1 MRRKIITT
9 ATARVLAVALILP
22 TLAVGLTTATAA
34 ETPTR
39 AEVSTATVAAHPSP
53 PHTGHVV
60 LIGWDGFDPRYLSR
74 VPTPNL
80 HALAAR
86 GRLTT
91 DLGTF
96 PTISNP
102 SWTSV
107 ATGAWPEVH
116 GNAAYTFDRAGGV
129 AVGQT
134 RTMNAQSI
142 AEDIGE
148 SGGTFASVNWY
159 IVQNHGAVY
168 GDPDHLYVQAAGGC
182 AARTDTALNLLAG
195 KPIDSGGLSVTV
207 PKVPDMLAIYCD
219 ELDAIGH
226 VEGEIS
232 PNMGPALAN
241 LDVQLGRLVQG
252 LKDAGTYDD
261 TTIILTGDHGMETFT
276 KAFGQPVLDAL
287 TAAGYHPQ
295 FLTAGQEPAAGTDL
309 VMVVG
314 GAATVY
320 LLGAK
325 RTAQNIAQVAA
336 VLKKVKHV
344 SAVHDRVDLNGR
356 HASSLLG
363 DLVAE
368 PEVGWS
374 FAVDP
379 PSGGVAGY
387 HGLTA
392 VQHPAFLISGYGVR
406 RHARLNNPR
415 LIDIAPTI
423 ARLLNIP
430 PPAQAQGRRSARHS
444 LPASD
449 DW

>member
-1 MRRKIITT
+1 MLP
-9 ATARVLAVALILP
+9 ALTARALAGALMAPALLIAP
-22 TLAVGLTTATAA
+22 TSATAA
-34 ETPTR
+34 APGAMASVSVTVVSASAGEQRPT
-39 AEVSTATVAAHPSP
+39 

-60 LIGWDGFDPRYLSR
+60 LVAWDGSDPRYLSR
-74 VPTPNL
+74 VATPNL
-80 HALAAR
+80 HALASK

-116 GNAAYTFDRAGGV
+116 GNAAYTFDRTAGV

-142 AEDIGE
+142 AEDIGA
-148 SGGTFASVNWY
+148 SGKTFASVNWY
-159 IVQNHGAVY
+159 IVQNHGATY
-168 GDPDHLYVQAAGGC
+168 GDPNQLYVQAPGGC
-182 AARTDTALNLLAG
+182 TVRTDTALELLAG
-195 KPIDSGGLSVTV
+195 RPVNSGGTPVTV
-207 PKVPDMLAIYCD
+207 PEVPDMLAIYCD

-226 VEGEIS
+226 AEGSVS
-232 PNMGPALAN
+232 PNMAPALAN
-241 LDVQLGRLVQG
+241 LDLQLGRLVQA

-276 KAFGQPVLDAL
+276 HAFGQAVLDAL
-287 TAAGYHPQ
+287 TKAGYHPQ
-295 FLTAGQEPAAGTDL
+295 FLTSGQKPAVGTDL

-314 GAATVY
+314 GAASVY
-320 LLGAK
+320 LLGDK
-325 RTAQNIAQVAA
+325 RTAHNIAAVAT
-336 VLKKVKHV
+336 VLEHVKHV
-344 SAVHDRVDLNGR
+344 SVVHDRAALADR

-374 FAVDP
+374 FGVNP

-392 VQHPAFLISGYGVR
+392 VQHPAFMITGYGIR
-406 RHARLNNPR
+406 QN
-415 LIDIAPTI
+415 
-423 ARLLNIP
+423 
-430 PPAQAQGRRSARHS
+430 AQ
-444 LPASD
+444 LD
-449 DW
+449 NLD

>member
-1 MRRKIITT
+1 MRRKFIPALT
-9 ATARVLAVALILP
+9 AGVLAGALFMP
-22 TLAVGLTTATAA
+22 TLAADRTAAAATPSATADSVR
-34 ETPTR
+34 P
-39 AEVSTATVAAHPSP
+39 AHPQ

-60 LIGWDGFDPRYLSR
+60 LVAWDGFDPRYLSR
-74 VPTPNL
+74 VATPNL
-80 HALAAR
+80 HALAAK

-116 GNAAYTFDRAGGV
+116 GNAAYTFDRTAGV

-142 AEDIGE
+142 AEDIGA
-148 SGGTFASVNWY
+148 SGKTFASVNWY
-159 IVQNHGAVY
+159 IVQNHGATY
-168 GDPDHLYVQAAGGC
+168 GDPKQLYVQASGGC
-182 AARTDTALNLLAG
+182 AVRTDTALELLAG
-195 KPIDSGGLSVTV
+195 RPVNSGGTPVTV
-207 PKVPDMLAIYCD
+207 PEVPDMLAIYCD

-226 VEGEIS
+226 AEGSVS
-232 PNMGPALAN
+232 PNMAPALAN
-241 LDVQLGRLVQG
+241 LDVQLGRLVQA

-276 KAFGQPVLDAL
+276 HAFGQPVLDAL
-287 TAAGYHPQ
+287 TKAGYHPQ
-295 FLTAGQEPAAGTDL
+295 FLTAGQKPAVGTDL

-314 GAATVY
+314 GAASVY
-320 LLGAK
+320 LLGDK
-325 RTAQNIAQVAA
+325 RTAHDIAA
-336 VLKKVKHV
+336 VATVLKHVKHV
-344 SAVHDRVDLNGR
+344 SVVHDRTALADR

-374 FAVDP
+374 FGVNP

-387 HGLTA
+387 HGLSA
-392 VQHPAFLISGYGVR
+392 VQHPAFMITGYGIR
-406 RHARLNNPR
+406 QNARLDNPR

-423 ARLLNIP
+423 ARLLDIP
-430 PPAQAQGRRSARHS
+430 PPAQAQGRPLSEA
-444 LPASD
+444 LAPGF
-449 DW
+449 